1 MKPHELVPILDK
13 LIADW
18 VGRVY
23 DWNGCDCS
31 DLIAAYVPWDIK
43 EGWPGYTDAKGA
55 KAAIKKMGYR
65 SYIHCLDEHFERV
78 DYANKK
84 MGDLIGLKS
93 TFNGMDCIG
102 VLVGDGTRVLTFMP
116 EWCADGQPMV
126 DIPWVCKVHP
136 LDELETQEIV
146 TKRIW
151 RVY

>member
-1 MKPHELVPILDK
+1 MKPHELVPILDN

-43 EGWPGYTDAKGA
+43 EGWPEYTDAKGA
-55 KAAIKKMGYR
+55 KAALKKMGYR

-78 DYANKK
+78 DYAAKK

-93 TFNGMDCIG
+93 KINGMEAIG
-102 VLVGDGTRVLTFMP
+102 ILVGDGTRVLTFFP
-116 EWCADGQPMV
+116 EWYDDGTDSGLPF
-126 DIPWVCKVHP
+126 VCKVHP
-136 LDELETQEIV
+136 LDELETQEII
-146 TKRIW
+146 TGRIW
-151 RVY
+151 RVYA